1 MIKKLII
8 NLKALE
14 IPVVARLWAGNLN
27 QKTVSK
33 AFLFMGNR
41 ATYPKRSFP
50 ELSAPLLTLQG
61 LLQGMTQ

>member
-33 AFLFMGNR
+33 AFLFMGIGSF
-41 ATYPKRSFP
+41 PKRSFP
-50 ELSAPLLTLQG
+50 KLPAPLHTF
-61 LLQGMTQ
+61 